1 VSPIPIAANLFVT
14 EPALRLLGGRHR
26 DTGRIVFPLP
36 DDPVFETIELPPRG
50 TLWSF
55 TIQRFAPKSPP
66 YRGGGASIP
75 FAVGYVELAGAL
87 IVESRLTDV
96 AFDGLSVGMPMELTT
111 VNVGDAT
118 DERQAYAFKPAAGAG
133 SAP

>member
-1 VSPIPIAANLFVT
+1 VSPIPIAANLFIT
-14 EPALRLLGGRHR
+14 EPVLRLLGGRHR

-36 DDPVFETIELPPRG
+36 EDPVFEAIELPPRG

-96 AFDGLSVGMPMELTT
+96 AFDGLRVGMPMELTT
-111 VNVGDAT
+111 VNVGDDA